1 MAAGGTTSR
10 NMNSSGNPNVF
21 REKKTKQNKTKIVM
35 FWIIDN
41 IYDHMVR
48 DQILPLVC
56 VPKIPVKP
64 AATLAF
70 LVALYCEGKCGMKG
84 KAHRL

>member
-1 MAAGGTTSR
+1 MAAGGTISR

-21 REKKTKQNKTKIVM
+21 REKKIKTKIVM

-41 IYDHMVR
+41 IYDHLVR

-70 LVALYCEGKCGMKG
+70 LVAPLLRRKV
-84 KAHRL
+84 

>member
-1 MAAGGTTSR
+1 
-10 NMNSSGNPNVF
+10 
-21 REKKTKQNKTKIVM
+21 M

-41 IYDHMVR
+41 IYDHLVR
-48 DQILPLVC
+48 DQILPLIC

-70 LVALYCEGKCGMKG
+70 FVAPLLRRKV
-84 KAHRL
+84 

>member
-1 MAAGGTTSR
+1 MAAGGTISR

-21 REKKTKQNKTKIVM
+21 REKKKKTKIVM

-41 IYDHMVR
+41 IYDHLVR
-48 DQILPLVC
+48 EQILPLIC

-70 LVALYCEGKCGMKG
+70 LVAPLLRRKV
-84 KAHRL
+84 

>member
-1 MAAGGTTSR
+1 MAAGGTISR
-10 NMNSSGNPNVF
+10 DMNSSGNPNVF
-21 REKKTKQNKTKIVM
+21 REKKKKTKIVM

-41 IYDHMVR
+41 IYDHLVR
-48 DQILPLVC
+48 DQILPLIC

-70 LVALYCEGKCGMKG
+70 LVAPLLRRKV
-84 KAHRL
+84 

>member
-1 MAAGGTTSR
+1 MAAGGTISR

-21 REKKTKQNKTKIVM
+21 REKKKKKTKIVM

-41 IYDHMVR
+41 IYDHLVR

-70 LVALYCEGKCGMKG
+70 LVAPLLRRKV
-84 KAHRL
+84 

>member
-1 MAAGGTTSR
+1 
-10 NMNSSGNPNVF
+10 
-21 REKKTKQNKTKIVM
+21 M

-48 DQILPLVC
+48 NQILPLVC

-64 AATLAF
+64 AATGSPF
-70 LVALYCEGKCGMKG
+70 LLPLYCEEKCEMKG

>member
-1 MAAGGTTSR
+1 
-10 NMNSSGNPNVF
+10 
-21 REKKTKQNKTKIVM
+21 M

-41 IYDHMVR
+41 IYDHLVR
-48 DQILPLVC
+48 DQILPLFC

-70 LVALYCEGKCGMKG
+70 LVAPLLRRKV
-84 KAHRL
+84 

>member
-1 MAAGGTTSR
+1 MAAGGTISR

-21 REKKTKQNKTKIVM
+21 REKKKKTKIVM

-41 IYDHMVR
+41 IYDHLVR
-48 DQILPLVC
+48 DQILPLIC

-70 LVALYCEGKCGMKG
+70 LVAPLLRRKV
-84 KAHRL
+84 

>member
-1 MAAGGTTSR
+1 MAAGGTISR

-21 REKKTKQNKTKIVM
+21 REKKNKTKIVM

-41 IYDHMVR
+41 IYDHLVR
-48 DQILPLVC
+48 DQILPLIC

-70 LVALYCEGKCGMKG
+70 LVAPLLRRKV
-84 KAHRL
+84 

>member
-1 MAAGGTTSR
+1 MAAGGTISR

-21 REKKTKQNKTKIVM
+21 REKKKTTKIVM

-41 IYDHMVR
+41 IYDHLVR
-48 DQILPLVC
+48 DQILPLIC

-70 LVALYCEGKCGMKG
+70 LVAPLLRRKV
-84 KAHRL
+84 

>member
-1 MAAGGTTSR
+1 MYF
-10 NMNSSGNPNVF
+10 V
-21 REKKTKQNKTKIVM
+21 KKKQNKTKIVM

-48 DQILPLVC
+48 NQILPLVC

-64 AATLAF
+64 AATGSPF
-70 LVALYCEGKCGMKG
+70 LLPLYCEEKCEMKG

>member
-1 MAAGGTTSR
+1 MAAGGTISR

-21 REKKTKQNKTKIVM
+21 REKKKKKKIVI
-35 FWIIDN
+35 FWIIYN
-41 IYDHMVR
+41 INDHLVR
-48 DQILPLVC
+48 DQILPLFC

-70 LVALYCEGKCGMKG
+70 LVAPLLRRKV
-84 KAHRL
+84 